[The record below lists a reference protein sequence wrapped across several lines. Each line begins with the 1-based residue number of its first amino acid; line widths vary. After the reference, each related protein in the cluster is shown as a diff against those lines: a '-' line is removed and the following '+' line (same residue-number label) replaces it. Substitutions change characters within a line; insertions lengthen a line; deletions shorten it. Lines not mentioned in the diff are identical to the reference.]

1 MPVGEAN
8 GVVLDL
14 GPRLLRSAGMARPG
28 ELLKCER
35 AIRDDGYTSYS
46 PRVLFAD
53 FTRKQRPEARARRF
67 VERWL
72 GLQVSEFCRR
82 FPNSRET

>member
-1 MPVGEAN
+1 MIDRWFLSFESLGVPVGEAN

-35 AIRDDGYTSYS
+35 A
-46 PRVLFAD
+46 
-53 FTRKQRPEARARRF
+53 
-67 VERWL
+67 
-72 GLQVSEFCRR
+72 
-82 FPNSRET
+82 NSR

>member
-14 GPRLLRSAGMARPG
+14 GPRLLRSAGMARPD

-35 AIRDDGYTSYS
+35 ANRDDGYNSYS

-53 FTRKQRPEARARRF
+53 FTRE
-67 VERWL
+67 
-72 GLQVSEFCRR
+72 
-82 FPNSRET
+82 